1 MTLFLTRVFHI
12 YYMNDIRIDQGNGTL
27 WNY

>member
-12 YYMNDIRIDQGNGTL
+12 YYVNDMRIDYGNGTL